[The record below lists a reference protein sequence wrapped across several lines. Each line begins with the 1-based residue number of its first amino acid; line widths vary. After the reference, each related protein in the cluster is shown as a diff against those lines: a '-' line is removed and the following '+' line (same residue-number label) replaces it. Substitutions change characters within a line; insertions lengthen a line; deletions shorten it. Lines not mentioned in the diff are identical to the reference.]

1 MVTLGWLV
9 VLCAFCLSSPAS
21 RPLVFPAPV
30 RCSPVLRLRCAVFP
44 VLFPLRPR
52 FLLAALVV
60 RMSCAGR
67 CFLLRRFCRLL
78 RLVVVA
84 VPLRPVRWL
93 VSVLWPRLVVVG
105 CLSPVPPVPL
115 VCCPRPRPPVVSV
128 VLGPVP
134 GPLWLWR
141 LVWGFLAWFFSP
153 LPCPVPLVGRWFR
166 LAVVGGSFGP
176 PFLSCRSSSFPG
188 ASALFSALRLISKR

>member
-1 MVTLGWLV
+1 M
-9 VLCAFCLSSPAS
+9 FCLSFLAS
-21 RPLVFPAPV
+21 LLLVFLAPV

-105 CLSPVPPVPL
+105 CLSPVLPVPL

-128 VLGPVP
+128 VLGLVP
-134 GPLWLWR
+134 GLLWLWR
-141 LVWGFLAWFFSP
+141 LAWGFLAWFFSP
-153 LPCPVPLVGRWFR
+153 PLCLVPLVGRWFR
-166 LAVVGGSFGP
+166 LAVVGGSFG
-176 PFLSCRSSSFPG
+176 LLSSSCRFCSFLG
-188 ASALFSALRLISKR
+188 ASALF